1 MSKLLGYFALGALAA
16 CAVAT
21 PVAEPAI
28 TAAPSLDKRATT
40 CTFSGSKG
48 ASSASASQKSCST
61 IILSDVAVPSGTTLD
76 LSKLNDGTH
85 VIFEGETTWGYKEWD
100 GPLLQIKGNDIT
112 IKGASGAKL
121 NPDGA
126 RWWDSEGSN
135 GGKTKPKF
143 FAAHS
148 LTSSTITD
156 LYIENTPVQAVSIN
170 GCDGLTI
177 TDMTIDNSDGDSNGG
192 HNTDGF
198 DIGSSSNVVITGAK
212 VYNQDDCVAVNSGT
226 DITFSGGLC
235 SGGHGLSI
243 GSVGGRSDNTVDTVT
258 FKDSTVQKSTNG
270 KSNRFCLI
278 YVTIGI
284 TAHWYCLG
292 IRIKATEDTTGTIKG
307 VTYSGITLSSIS
319 KYGILIEQNYKGGDL
334 KGDPT
339 SGVPI
344 TDLTIKNI
352 SGSGAVASSGYN
364 VVIVCGSSGCSD
376 WTWSSVKVSG
386 GKSYGSCQ
394 NVPSV
399 ASC

>member
-1 MSKLLGYFALGALAA
+1 MPNLSTYFALAGLAALA
-16 CAVAT
+16 VAS
-21 PVAEPAI
+21 PAGPAI

-48 ASSASASQKSCST
+48 ASSASVSQKSCST
-61 IILSDVAVPSGTTLD
+61 IVLSAVAVPSGTTLD
-76 LSKLNDGTH
+76 LSDLEDGTH
-85 VIFEGETTWGYKEWD
+85 VIFEGETTWGYEEWD
-100 GPLLQIKGNDIT
+100 GPLLQIKGTDIT
-112 IKGASGAKL
+112 VTGASGAKL
-121 NPDGA
+121 NPDGS
-126 RWWDSEGSN
+126 RWWDGEGSN

-148 LTSSTITD
+148 LTSSTITN

-177 TDMTIDNSDGDSNGG
+177 TDMTIDNSAGDSEG

-198 DIGSSSNVVITGAK
+198 DIGESSNVIIDGAT

-226 DITFSGGLC
+226 DITFKNGYC

-243 GSVGGRSDNTVDTVT
+243 GSVGGRDDNTVETVT
-258 FKDSTVQKSTNG
+258 FEDSTVTASTN
-270 KSNRFCLI
+270 
-278 YVTIGI
+278 
-284 TAHWYCLG
+284 G
-292 IRIKATEDTTGTIKG
+292 IRIKANEGDTGTIKG

-319 KYGILIEQNYKGGDL
+319 KYGILIEQNYDGGDL

-339 SGVPI
+339 SGIPI
-344 TDLTIKNI
+344 TDLTIKSI
-352 SGSGAVASSGYN
+352 SGSGAVSSSGYN
-364 VVIVCGSSGCSD
+364 VAIVCGSSGCSD
-376 WTWSSVKVSG
+376 WTWSSVTVTG
-386 GKSYGSCQ
+386 GKTYGSCE